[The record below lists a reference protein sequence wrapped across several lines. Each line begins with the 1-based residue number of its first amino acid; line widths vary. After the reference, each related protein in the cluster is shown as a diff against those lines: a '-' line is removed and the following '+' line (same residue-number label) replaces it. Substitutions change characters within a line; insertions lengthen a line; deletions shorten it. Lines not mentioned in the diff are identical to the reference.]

1 MPDLSAKLRI
11 FTAFLIVSAALLY
24 WGLVASPQEN
34 RKTPIQTVSSKID
47 YFVEQ
52 GKTKSWDAQ
61 GNLELK
67 LSSTLIEHD
76 PSQQLSFITSPNSKH
91 YRKNNLPIDVTA
103 QQGTVTDDNVRIDL
117 AGNVVLLDNSFAK
130 QPTTLTTEKLTIY
143 QHDQYAETDQ
153 PVEINSES
161 GNIEAVGMD
170 IQFEDRIMNFHS
182 QVKGIHLNAQ

>member
-34 RKTPIQTVSSKID
+34 RTTPIQTVSSKID

-52 GKTKSWDAQ
+52 GKTKSWNAQ

-67 LSSTLIEHD
+67 LSSILIEHD
-76 PSQQLSFITSPNSKH
+76 PSQQLSFITAPNSKH

-143 QHDQYAETDQ
+143 QRDQYAETDQ

-161 GNIEAVGMD
+161 GNLEAVGMD